1 MVQHGGSWLLARAG
15 AVACRSAKADWPE
28 TGRLALYL
36 LGLRATC
43 PPPEPSP
50 QRSLVTWL
58 KYYLEKDWTGE
69 SIPTGPLW

>member
-1 MVQHGGSWLLARAG
+1 MP
-15 AVACRSAKADWPE
+15 CRSAAEWPH

-43 PPPEPSP
+43 PPPSP

-58 KYYLEKDWTGE
+58 KYYLEEDWTGE
-69 SIPTGPLW
+69 RVPAG

>member
-1 MVQHGGSWLLARAG
+1 MRAD
-15 AVACRSAKADWPE
+15 AVACRSAEVEWPE

-43 PPPEPSP
+43 PPPEPGP

-58 KYYLEKDWTGE
+58 KYYLEEDWAGDG
-69 SIPTGPLW
+69 IPTG